1 MKPRT
6 KALVWSLL
14 VAAAAAAPLA
24 AQAPLPK
31 VLVIGTGGTGIMTV
45 GGFTADHTRFSGEI
59 DLNNVATRFTAR
71 TGGRVEFSGVV
82 SDAGGGKLKSVSAIT
97 MSGFAVNGEVTF
109 AVDGQDYVPTSTP
122 PAPAGMAI
130 TQSSE
135 RVSDNAY
142 KTSVKVNGE
151 VMTTMLNELS
161 ADGQTL
167 TVSSTGAGPAAGMNS
182 VYVLERQ

>member
-1 MKPRT
+1 MNVARFRT
-6 KALVWSLL
+6 AVVSLCLALASS
-14 VAAAAAAPLA
+14 VAF
-24 AQAPLPK
+24 AQGDGF
-31 VLVIGTGGTGIMTV
+31 IGTWVLNAAKSTFPPGGQPDSMT
-45 GGFTADHTRFSGEI
+45 I
-59 DLNNVATRFTAR
+59 
-71 TGGRVEFSGVV
+71 VV

-167 TVSSTGAGPAAGMNS
+167 TVSSTGAGPTRCPSTTAPAS
-182 VYVLERQ
+182 SSTRSRSTTASRATSAS